1 MSKET
6 DFASALV
13 REKNAIIGNLLN
25 TNAELL
31 EAIER
36 YLAARKAL
44 EAAPTHNGHAF
55 DAAMAE
61 HDAALAELSRVAT
74 LARGNPA

>member
-13 REKNAIIGNLLN
+13 REKNATIGNLLN

-31 EAIER
+31 EA
-36 YLAARKAL
+36 L
-44 EAAPTHNGHAF
+44 EAARDTLKAYQMDYADSGYLTAIE
-55 DAAMAE
+55 DVEAAIAKAKGT
-61 HDAALAELSRVAT
+61 DSYFVGGVA
-74 LARGNPA
+74 